1 MLSTLVLTKKLT
13 ILIETGWVFTVAEAY
28 STKEIDKLN
37 EQRQRLANQSSAPQ
51 KRLADCCWIF
61 FSEAER
67 ID

>member
-13 ILIETGWVFTVAEAY
+13 ILIETGWVFVPVAEAY

-51 KRLADCCWIF
+51 NKRLAK
-61 FSEAER
+61 R
-67 ID
+67 